1 MSRIG
6 EGLSYPLSFQEV
18 IEILRI
24 VDTAP
29 GGHELRLELGDLKIT
44 VRKDAPAGSRAEG
57 GDGGNAGPTESG
69 GLVEATDAR
78 VDAARPRA
86 VGGRAAPPRLAPDG
100 AVQVKAPLVGTFYR
114 APAPGAAP
122 FIEVGS
128 RVEPDDTV
136 CIVEVMKLMNEVRAG
151 CKGRVLE
158 IWARDGALVEYGETL
173 VLIEPTP

>member
-44 VRKDAPAGSRAEG
+44 VRKDAPAGSGLDG
-57 GDGGNAGPTESG
+57 GDRGSAWQGEAGLPADAGVSSG
-69 GLVEATDAR
+69 TRISPAQAEDR
-78 VDAARPRA
+78 E
-86 VGGRAAPPRLAPDG
+86 APPRHAPEG

-114 APAPGAAP
+114 APAPGASP

-158 IWARDGALVEYGETL
+158 IWAQNGALVEYGETL